1 MICFKFRRI
10 KWEIKLQTFSPLIYL
25 LKLSAQSK
33 SDSIRVQ
40 QQLSD
45 PIVKVTLIY
54 EMLAAWYV
62 DGHDAAK
69 FLSNV
74 DI

>member
-25 LKLSAQSK
+25 LKLYAQSK